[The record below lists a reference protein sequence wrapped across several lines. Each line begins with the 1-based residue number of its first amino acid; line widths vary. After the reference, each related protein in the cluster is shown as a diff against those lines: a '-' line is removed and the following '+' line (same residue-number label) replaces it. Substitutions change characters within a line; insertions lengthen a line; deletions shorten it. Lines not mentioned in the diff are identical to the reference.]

1 MELVPYLN
9 VVAVLIF
16 FNLFGYSSIVPD
28 LMFSRIERLLEKMLQ
43 ASEISVED
51 CCVGGAVLERR
62 ANQVGSPWHVPGPKI
77 VCRVLLWQEIAY
89 HGENVLLHNV
99 QVKPTWPF
107 MSNSNSRTY
116 GARFSFLR
124 NQVGH
129 GKCSDVG
136 SFCWRCHLGKC
147 S

>member
-1 MELVPYLN
+1 MFLAQKSF
-9 VVAVLIF
+9 VVFCDKKSHIMVR
-16 FNLFGYSSIVPD
+16 N
-28 LMFSRIERLLEKMLQ
+28 
-43 ASEISVED
+43 
-51 CCVGGAVLERR
+51 
-62 ANQVGSPWHVPGPKI
+62 
-77 VCRVLLWQEIAY
+77 
-89 HGENVLLHNV
+89 GENVLLHNL

-147 S
+147 SWATFSSRFGHLKEHHLGPQAVITSPLAVLKQSYIFWAGKGKEL